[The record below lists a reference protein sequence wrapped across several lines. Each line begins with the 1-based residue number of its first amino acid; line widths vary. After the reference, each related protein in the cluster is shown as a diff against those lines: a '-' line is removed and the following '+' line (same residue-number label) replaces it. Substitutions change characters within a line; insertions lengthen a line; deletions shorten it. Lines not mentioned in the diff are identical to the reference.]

1 MTQISWTD
9 KIYMI
14 LANSYHD
21 KNALVQIYDKNGW
34 AIHGNLNLSDAI
46 NITISTN
53 LTFTM

>member
-1 MTQISWTD
+1 
-9 KIYMI
+9 MI